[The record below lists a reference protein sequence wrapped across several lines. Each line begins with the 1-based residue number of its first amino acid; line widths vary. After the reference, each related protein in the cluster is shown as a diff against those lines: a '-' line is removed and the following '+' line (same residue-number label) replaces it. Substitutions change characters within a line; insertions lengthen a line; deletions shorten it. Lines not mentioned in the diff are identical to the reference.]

1 MAVGRPRPRST
12 RLLVVGLVSASLA
25 IITLDYRQ
33 GSDGPLATVGAQ
45 AKAVMAP
52 LQRAVTTVTEPIGDF
67 FSGLANLP
75 SLQRENERLTQ
86 ELADAQTV
94 NARFG
99 ELQRD
104 YEAMLD
110 LLELKGTLAPTAV
123 PAVVIGNGV
132 SNFDWS
138 ITIDAGSND
147 GIEVDTPV
155 VTGTVDAPRLVGI
168 VVSVNPFSSE
178 VQLVI
183 DRDYRVAGQLSGSG
197 ETGIVLGQGDDDL
210 RMNLISPGTEIDIE
224 AEPVQVFTASY
235 EVNDQA
241 GLYPPNILIGSVSR
255 VFAGSNEIQ
264 TAVSVRPAVD
274 FSAVEFVLVLRGNP
288 SDEPADGEPSP

>member
-25 IITLDYRQ
+25 VITLDYRQ
-33 GSDGPLATVGAQ
+33 GSEGPLAAVGAQ
-45 AKAVMAP
+45 AQTVMAP
-52 LQRAVTTVTEPIGDF
+52 LQRAVTAATEPVGDF
-67 FSGLANLP
+67 FSGLASLS
-75 SLQRENERLTQ
+75 SLQEENDRLTQ
-86 ELADAQTV
+86 ELADAQTQIV
-94 NARFG
+94 G
-99 ELQRD
+99 LSELQAENRALL
-104 YEAMLD
+104 E
-110 LLELKGTLAPTAV
+110 LLELKGTLDPTGI

-147 GIEVDTPV
+147 GVEVDMPV

-168 VVSVNPFSSE
+168 VVGANPLSSE
-178 VQLVI
+178 VQLLI
-183 DRDYRVAGQLSGSG
+183 DRDYMVSGKLSVSG
-197 ETGIVLGQGDDDL
+197 ETGIVVGQGDEDL
-210 RMNLISPGTEIDIE
+210 RMDLISTSTEIDIGS
-224 AEPVQVFTASY
+224 EPVQVFTTTY
-235 EVNDQA
+235 QLPNGQT

-274 FSAVEFVLVLRGNP
+274 FSALEFVLVLRRATEGE
-288 SDEPADGEPSP
+288 EPAA